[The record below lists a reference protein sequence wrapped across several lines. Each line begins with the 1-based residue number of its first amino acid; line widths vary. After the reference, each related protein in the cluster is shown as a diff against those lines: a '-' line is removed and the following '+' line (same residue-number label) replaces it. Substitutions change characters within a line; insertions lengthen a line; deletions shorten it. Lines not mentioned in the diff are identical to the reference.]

1 LQSYILYCSRLFCPR
16 LFSGEALVDKL
27 AGHGTGYRW
36 MMSELASLTK
46 EVNHWK
52 SLAEEYRVNLLAV
65 QEELVDYQAGSHDL
79 EAELENQL
87 DEAET
92 KNEKLARSNQCLRME
107 CDRLKNKLDGLQLER
122 CEQVRRLEAELDR
135 VVVERDGLQRYA
147 IERNALLECEV
158 DEKESLREY
167 IQRLKDETR
176 DLRLELHVKDRAADH
191 QAGFTNKST
200 ASLAHVLNGEVKKD
214 RRFSLQSSAASA
226 NNATQS
232 GSTMTSRIPAF
243 NILTDFWRKN
253 NKKSKK

>member
-1 LQSYILYCSRLFCPR
+1 
-16 LFSGEALVDKL
+16 
-27 AGHGTGYRW
+27 

-107 CDRLKNKLDGLQLER
+107 CDRLK
-122 CEQVRRLEAELDR
+122 
-135 VVVERDGLQRYA
+135 A

-200 ASLAHVLNGEVKKD
+200 ASLAHVLNG
-214 RRFSLQSSAASA
+214 SAASA